1 MGASAGGGVRGAPGP
16 YHDLLMD
23 AAAER
28 RAPSRRTL
36 ADAREDRLFF
46 AQVREDP
53 RVEIEALALGAGE
66 TAVVVASGGCTALS
80 LVAAAPG
87 RVVAVDLN
95 AAQNHLVELKAVAVA
110 ALDREEAVRFLGG
123 RPAPSAERLSA
134 YEDLRPGLSS
144 FAAAYWDGR
153 KATVADGVLN
163 AGVTER
169 FVKAVVL
176 VVRTAIHPPSRIR
189 RLLACATVE
198 EQREF
203 YRREWD
209 NRRWRLL
216 FRALLNRAVF
226 RRAYDPAFFRHV
238 ENPSFARHFHGL
250 IDHVLTEVPVADN
263 YFVHHML
270 TGAYPEHPGGLPPYL
285 QPEGAASVSDGLD
298 RLELVD
304 GSYGAYLA
312 TCGDATID
320 AFALS
325 NICEWLDA
333 SQVDELFAEIVRTA
347 VPGARLVIRNFVG
360 WTEVPERWAGVVV
373 EDRPRGEALV
383 AGDRSG
389 FQRRV
394 AVCRIAESG
403 G

>member
-1 MGASAGGGVRGAPGP
+1 
-16 YHDLLMD
+16 MD
-23 AAAER
+23 AADRSE
-28 RAPSRRTL
+28 PSRRTL

-53 RVEIEALALGAGE
+53 RVEIEALAVGPDD
-66 TAVVVASGGCTALS
+66 TAVVVGSGGCTALS
-80 LVAAAPG
+80 LVAAGAG

-95 AAQNHLVELKAVAVA
+95 AAQNHVVELKALAVA
-110 ALDREEAVRFLGG
+110 RLGAPRAVGFLGG
-123 RPAPSAERLSA
+123 WPVPSAERLSA
-134 YEDLRPGLSS
+134 YDELREELTP
-144 FAAAYWDGR
+144 FARAYWDGR
-153 KATVADGVLN
+153 RSTVADGLLN

-169 FVKAVVL
+169 FIKAVVL
-176 VVRTAIHPPSRIR
+176 MVRTFIHPPRRIR
-189 RLLACATVE
+189 RMLAARDLE
-198 EQREF
+198 EQRSF

-216 FRALLNRAVF
+216 FELLLNRAAF

-238 ENPSFARHFHGL
+238 ENPSFAKHFHRL
-250 IDHVLTEVPVADN
+250 IGHVLTEVPVADN

-270 TGAYPEHPGGLPPYL
+270 TGAYPKGIPVGLPPYL
-285 QPEGAASVSDGLD
+285 QADGAAAIARELH
-298 RLELVD
+298 RLVLMD
-304 GSYGAYLA
+304 ASYGAYLA
-312 TCGDATID
+312 TCDDASIQ

-325 NICEWLDA
+325 NICEWLDE
-333 SQVDELFAEIVRTA
+333 SQIDALFAEIVRTA
-347 VPGARLVIRNFVG
+347 APGARLVFRNFVG

-373 EDRPRGEALV
+373 EDRARGEELV

-394 AVCRIAESG
+394 AVCRIARDG

>member
-1 MGASAGGGVRGAPGP
+1 
-16 YHDLLMD
+16 MD
-23 AAAER
+23 AAPDR
-28 RAPSRRTL
+28 TGPSRRTL
-36 ADAREDRLFF
+36 ADASEDRLFF

-53 RVEIEALALGAGE
+53 RVEIEALALGPGQ
-66 TAVVVASGGCTALS
+66 TAVIVGSGGCTALS
-80 LVAAAPG
+80 LLATGPG

-95 AAQNHLVELKAVAVA
+95 AAQNHLAELKAVALA
-110 ALDREEAVRFLGG
+110 ELDQEAAVRFLGG
-123 RPAPSAERLSA
+123 RPAPSAERLSTYGA
-134 YEDLRPGLSS
+134 LRPTLSS
-144 FAAAYWDGR
+144 FAGAYWDGR
-153 KATVADGVLN
+153 ESTVADGVIN

-169 FVKAVVL
+169 FIKAVVL

-189 RLLACATVE
+189 RLLACATLG
-198 EQREF
+198 EQRAL

-216 FRALLNRAVF
+216 FWALLNRAVF

-238 ENPSFARHFHGL
+238 ENPSFAEHFHGL
-250 IDHVLTEVPVADN
+250 IGHVLTEVPVSDN

-270 TGAYPEHPGGLPPYL
+270 TGAYPEDPGGLPPYL
-285 QPEGAASVSDGLD
+285 QPDGAAVVAAGVD
-298 RLELVD
+298 RLSLVD
-304 GSYGAYLA
+304 ASYGAYLA
-312 TCGDATID
+312 TCEDGSID

-333 SQVDELFAEIVRTA
+333 SQIDELFAEIVRTA
-347 VPGARLVIRNFVG
+347 APGARLVFRNFVG
-360 WTEVPERWAGVVV
+360 WTEVPERWADVVV
-373 EDRPRGEALV
+373 EDRARGEALV

-394 AVCRIAESG
+394 AVCRIAGDG

>member
-1 MGASAGGGVRGAPGP
+1 
-16 YHDLLMD
+16 MD
-23 AAAER
+23 AAPLR
-28 RAPSRRTL
+28 RGPSRRTM
-36 ADAREDRLFF
+36 ADATEDRLFF

-53 RVEIEALALGAGE
+53 RVEVEALAAGPDD
-66 TAVVVASGGCTALS
+66 TAVVVGSGGCTALS
-80 LVAAAPG
+80 LLATGAG

-95 AAQNHLVELKAVAVA
+95 AAQNHVVELKALAVA
-110 ALDREEAVRFLGG
+110 TLDAAEAVGFLGG
-123 RPAPSAERLSA
+123 WPVPSAERLA
-134 YEDLRPGLSS
+134 TYDRLRERLSP
-144 FAAAYWDGR
+144 FARAYWDDRG
-153 KATVADGVLN
+153 ATVADGVLG

-176 VVRTAIHPPSRIR
+176 VVRALVHPPSRIR
-189 RLLACATVE
+189 RLLACRTLE
-198 EQREF
+198 EQRAL

-216 FRALLNRAVF
+216 FGLLLNRAVF

-238 ENPSFARHFHGL
+238 ENPSFARHFRGL
-250 IDHVLTEVPVADN
+250 IEHVLTDVPVADN

-270 TGAYPEHPGGLPPYL
+270 TGAYPVGNPAGLPPYL
-285 QPEGAASVSDGLD
+285 QPEGAAVVARDPS

-304 GSYGAYLA
+304 ASYGAYLA
-312 TCGDATID
+312 TCGDSTIS

-325 NICEWLDA
+325 NICEWLDSA
-333 SQVDELFAEIVRTA
+333 QIDSLFAEIVRTA
-347 VPGARLVIRNFVG
+347 VPGARLVFRNFVG
-360 WTEVPERWAGVVV
+360 WTEVPDRWAGVVV
-373 EDRPRGEALV
+373 EDRARGEALV

-394 AVCRIAESG
+394 AVCRIAEDG